1 MKAAP
6 FVSVIIPCF
15 NEQEGIALACQRVL
29 AAMQGDWNNGY
40 EVLFINDGSKDAT
53 LDILKQLATA
63 NPVVK
68 LLSFSR
74 NFGHQAAVGAG
85 IAHCK
90 GDVAVILDADMQD
103 PPELIAEMVAIYRQ
117 NTCNVVYGV
126 RKERKG
132 ETWFKK
138 LTARWF
144 YRLLNRL
151 ADMDLNTDTG
161 DFRLIDRKVI
171 DTFNGFSEKNK
182 YIRGIISWMGFKQM
196 PLHYNRDARQ
206 HGSTKYTIRKMLHL
220 ASIAMF
226 YFSKKPLKTS
236 LTLGFISILIGIIL
250 TVYVLYVQL
259 GGGYT
264 VPGWASTII
273 TIIFFGGVQL
283 LTIGV
288 VGEYIGNI
296 LDEVKNRPEYIID
309 EKVNMDK

>member
-1 MKAAP
+1 MKEAP
-6 FVSVIIPCF
+6 FVSIIIPCY
-15 NEQEGIALACQRVL
+15 NEQEGINEAYRRVTAAL
-29 AAMQGDWNNGY
+29 QGNWNNGY
-40 EVLFINDGSKDAT
+40 EILFINDGSKDAT
-53 LDILKQLATA
+53 LDILKQLAK
-63 NPVVK
+63 NDNQVK
-68 LLSFSR
+68 LLSLSR

-90 GDVAVILDADMQD
+90 GDVAIILDADLQD
-103 PPELIAEMVAIYRQ
+103 PPELFAQMVEVYRQ
-117 NTCNVVYGV
+117 NPCNVVYGV

-132 ETWFKK
+132 ETFFKRI
-138 LTARWF
+138 TARMF
-144 YRLLNRL
+144 YRLLNWL
-151 ADMDLNTDTG
+151 AGMDLNTDTG

-171 DTFNGFSEKNK
+171 DAFNGFNEKNK
-182 YIRGIISWMGFKQM
+182 YIRGIISWMGFKQIPM
-196 PLHYNRDARQ
+196 HYNRDARL
-206 HGSTKYTIRKMLHL
+206 HGKTKYTLKKMLNL

-226 YFSKKPLKTS
+226 YFSKKPLKAS
-236 LTLGFISILIGIIL
+236 LTLGFISILVGIAL
-250 TVYVLYVQL
+250 TIWVLYVQL

-309 EKVNMDK
+309 EKINF